1 MRNLLLVASHEFLQ
15 RVKKRSFLL
24 SIVGFP
30 LLMVFIIGLSVYTS
44 LGAGNDLPLGYV
56 DYSGALVSTLPPGG
70 DDRLL
75 EMQPYSNE
83 AAARAALEQGQ
94 IQGYF
99 VLEGGYQKTG
109 QVTYYYWDAVPG
121 GRVRTTLDEN
131 LKANLVSGLDSR
143 VSLRLQEGTEMIQR
157 SKDGRVE
164 ISNRDFLS
172 LLMPFVVGFLFI
184 ISVMMTSGYLLQVVT
199 DEKENRTMEIL
210 LTSVSPIQLIGGKA
224 AGLIALGFTLMLT
237 WLTTG
242 ILALVFLA
250 PQIPDFPTVTIPW
263 NFLGVLLLFYV
274 PSYIVI
280 SGMMIAIGSSV
291 TETRQGQQIAGMLN
305 ILFMLPYF
313 LSALI
318 ISDPGSPLV
327 TALTLF
333 PTTAMATITMRWGV
347 TPIPAWQLLTSW
359 VILTLTAGLSILAAA
374 RIFRVGMLMYGQGLN
389 WKAVWNAVRAR

>member
-56 DYSGALVSTLPPGG
+56 DFSGALVSTLPPGG